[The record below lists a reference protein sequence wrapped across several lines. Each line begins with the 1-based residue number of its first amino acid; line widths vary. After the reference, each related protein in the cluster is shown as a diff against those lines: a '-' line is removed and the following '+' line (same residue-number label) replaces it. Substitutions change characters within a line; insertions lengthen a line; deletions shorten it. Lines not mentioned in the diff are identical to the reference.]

1 MVYMIETNEK
11 EKVMIT
17 VETTTENE
25 YLDTLEELCV
35 EKVERV
41 KRIESLENRI
51 AHERY
56 MIKTN
61 EKEKIMIT
69 VETTLENEYLD
80 TLAELCD
87 EKVKRVQKIESLENR
102 IAHER
107 YMIKTLEEKM
117 STNSENYR
125 KDIVNTVAAALAQ

>member
-11 EKVMIT
+11 EKIMIT

-41 KRIESLENRI
+41 K
-51 AHERY
+51 
-56 MIKTN
+56 
-61 EKEKIMIT
+61 
-69 VETTLENEYLD
+69 
-80 TLAELCD
+80 
-87 EKVKRVQKIESLENR
+87 KIESLENR
-102 IAHER
+102 IAHEL

-117 STNSENYR
+117 STMSENYH
-125 KDIVNTVAAALAQ
+125 KDIVSTVEAALTQ

>member
-1 MVYMIETNEK
+1 
-11 EKVMIT
+11 
-17 VETTTENE
+17 
-25 YLDTLEELCV
+25 
-35 EKVERV
+35 
-41 KRIESLENRI
+41 
-51 AHERY
+51 

-87 EKVKRVQKIESLENR
+87 EKVKRVQKIASLENR

-125 KDIVNTVAAALAQ
+125 KDIENTVAAALTQ

>member
-1 MVYMIETNEK
+1 
-11 EKVMIT
+11 
-17 VETTTENE
+17 
-25 YLDTLEELCV
+25 
-35 EKVERV
+35 
-41 KRIESLENRI
+41 
-51 AHERY
+51 

-87 EKVKRVQKIESLENR
+87 EKVKRVKRIESLENR

-107 YMIKTLEEKM
+107 YMIKTLEERM
-117 STNSENYR
+117 STMSEKYH
-125 KDIVNTVAAALAQ
+125 KDIVNTVEAALAM